1 MGNTMDV
8 GQLIVELHFVPLS
21 PQESEERRRRLHAL
35 LLKGALRLARQ
46 NSDQGTEKLAEATV
60 KG

>member
-1 MGNTMDV
+1 MNV
-8 GQLIVELHFVPLS
+8 GQLTVELHFVPLS

-35 LLKGALRLARQ
+35 LLKGALELARQ
-46 NSDQGTEKLAEATV
+46 NSDQGTEKLADATV